1 MSWVILFFL
10 STLFVSQIMR
20 TVLRTGDTVIGAWI
34 AISAIAAF
42 WIGVAVIMYQIFIF
56 LVNLI
61 GA

>member
-1 MSWVILFFL
+1 
-10 STLFVSQIMR
+10 MR
-20 TVLRTGDTVIGAWI
+20 IVLRTGDTVIGAWI
-34 AISAIAAF
+34 AVSAIAAF